1 MNRWRDYILI
11 LALAIGLAL
20 IVRSYLV
27 TAYKVPTG
35 SMQPTLKPGDFIF
48 ASRISYGVQIPFR
61 SEVLNYSLP
70 EHGDLVIF
78 SYSQQPDVTYVKRV
92 VGLPGDRVQL
102 VKGRLVINEIPAE
115 YEKVQDQQQ
124 DNPNA
129 ELFDIFQ
136 ERTQGH
142 SRRVIFQ
149 KRGVEDFGPF
159 VVPPEEIF
167 LLGDNRDAS
176 DDSRYWGT
184 VPMSQVKGQ
193 VVLIWLSLDWQRKW
207 GGQRYPSVRW
217 DRVFLPIH

>member
-1 MNRWRDYILI
+1 MTRWRDYILI
-11 LALAIGLAL
+11 LALAISLAL

-48 ASRISYGVQIPFR
+48 ASRIAYGIQVPFR
-61 SEVLNYSLP
+61 TSVLNYSLP
-70 EHGDLVIF
+70 EPGDLVIF
-78 SYSQQPDVTYVKRV
+78 SYPQHPEVTYVKRV

-115 YEKVQDQQQ
+115 YEIIADQPH

-129 ELFDIFQ
+129 ELFDIFE
-136 ERTQGH
+136 ERSQGH
-142 SRRVIFQ
+142 ARKVIFQ
-149 KRGVEDFGPF
+149 KRGAEDFGPF
-159 VVPPEEIF
+159 VVPPDEIF

-207 GGQRYPSVRW
+207 GGERYPSVRW